1 MKIICKFGF
10 NYEIHKKEKEK
21 KSPPPPPK
29 NINYPTAMS

>member
-21 KSPPPPPK
+21 KSPPPPK